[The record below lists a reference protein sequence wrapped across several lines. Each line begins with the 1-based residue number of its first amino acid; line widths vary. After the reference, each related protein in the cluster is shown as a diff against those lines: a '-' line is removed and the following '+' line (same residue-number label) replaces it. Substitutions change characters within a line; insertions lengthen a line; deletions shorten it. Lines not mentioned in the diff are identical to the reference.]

1 MDQRKDLRENED
13 FFVQRNQTS
22 IERRGRASL
31 EPEDQTLVW
40 EMIENLLQNY
50 KFIWESYRS
59 AVETFRSLFQV
70 CLTYFLAH

>member
-59 AVETFRSLFQV
+59 AVETFSSLFQV